1 MPLLPPAG
9 HVAFRTSTS
18 LERALAEPLDEPRPP
33 RTLTVENRAR
43 AEKGTAMRLEPIERP
58 RGLMMRFASWMM
70 RRKFGKVITPF
81 KVVQTRV
88 PKSMRA
94 FYEISKMMEH
104 GFSLDMELQFLLH
117 THISEVN
124 QCGFCIDIAQAM
136 VVSAGGSLDKIKKL
150 PHYRDDPAFTPAERA
165 ALAYVEEVSKTKTA
179 SDATFAEL
187 RRHFSDQQIVEITLL
202 NAGENFYNL
211 VNRPLGIE
219 SDGLCALA
227 TKKGTVRE
235 LQTAHG

>member
-1 MPLLPPAG
+1 
-9 HVAFRTSTS
+9 
-18 LERALAEPLDEPRPP
+18 
-33 RTLTVENRAR
+33 
-43 AEKGTAMRLEPIERP
+43 MRLQPIERP

-81 KVVQTRV
+81 KVVQARV
-88 PKSMRA
+88 PKSMRVS
-94 FYEISKMMEH
+94 YEISKMMEH
-104 GFSLDMELQFLLH
+104 GFSLDHELQFLLH

-165 ALAYVEEVSKTKTA
+165 ALAFVEEVSKTKTA
-179 SDATFAEL
+179 SDATFEEL
-187 RRHFSDQQIVEITLL
+187 QRHYSDQQIAEITLL
-202 NAGENFYNL
+202 NAFENFYNL

-227 TKKGTVRE
+227 SQKGSVRE